1 MANPEKPYIALRSV
15 IAAALM
21 FFLCLDAARAKCDE
35 DWIAVDKN
43 RDGDTL
49 LLSAR
54 NVADFPITYSVRVRT
69 EADLNNDRAARPRRA
84 SGTLDGQ
91 ESQQLMTLPDAD
103 GDAVDGLSI
112 SCTWTIGSRN
122 AAHDDDHVYLLPYAS
137 GKSYRVIQGFDS
149 RFSHSGVEQ
158 FAVDFKMSEGTPV
171 HAAREGV
178 VARVVESNN
187 KGCWQDGCG
196 QYANF
201 IVVMHDDGTT
211 GEYYHLQ
218 QNGALV
224 DVGERVS
231 AGQKI
236 GLSGN
241 TGHTALPH
249 LHFAVYKAT
258 RRALPQSVP
267 VTFISSDGVIFK
279 PRRGHRYLAVSS
291 QNAGD

>member
-1 MANPEKPYIALRSV
+1 MKNPAILHNAIRG
-15 IAAALM
+15 IAATVAIFV
-21 FFLCLDAARAKCDE
+21 FFQNAAWAKCDD

-43 RDGDTL
+43 RDGDVL
-49 LLSAR
+49 ALYAR
-54 NVADFPITYSVRVRT
+54 NVGDFPITYSVRVRT
-69 EADLNNDRAARPRRA
+69 ETDANNDRSNRPRRA
-84 SGTLDGQ
+84 SGTLQGQ
-91 ESQQLMTLPDAD
+91 QSQRLMTLPDTDGAAD
-103 GDAVDGLSI
+103 EGFSI

-122 AAHDDDHVYLLPYAS
+122 ASHDDDHLYLLPYAS
-137 GKSYRVIQGFDS
+137 GKSYKVIQGFDS

-158 FAVDFKMSEGTPV
+158 FAVDFRMAEGTPV

-178 VARVVESNN
+178 VARVIESND

-218 QNGALV
+218 QDGALV
-224 DVGERVS
+224 EVGERVE
-231 AGQKI
+231 AGQEI
-236 GLSGN
+236 GRSGN

-267 VTFISSDGVIFK
+267 VSFISADGVILK
-279 PRRGHRYLAVSS
+279 PRRGHRYLAVPG

>member
-1 MANPEKPYIALRSV
+1 MLACQNYAW
-15 IAAALM
+15 
-21 FFLCLDAARAKCDE
+21 AKCDD
-35 DWIAVDKN
+35 DWLAVDEN
-43 RDGDTL
+43 RDGDVLALT
-49 LLSAR
+49 AR
-54 NVADFPITYSVRVRT
+54 NLADVPITYSVRIRSAT
-69 EADLNNDRAARPRRA
+69 NSDERRYGRSRRA
-84 SGTLDGQ
+84 SGTLEGHQ
-91 ESQQLMTLPDAD
+91 TEQLMTLPGTD
-103 GDAVDGLSI
+103 GDAVSI

-122 AAHDDDHVYLLPYAS
+122 ATHDDDYLYMLPYAS
-137 GKSYRVIQGFDS
+137 GTSYRVIQGFDS

-158 FAVDFKMSEGTPV
+158 FAVDFKMDVGTPV

-178 VARVVESNN
+178 VARIEESND

-201 IVVMHDDGTT
+201 IVIMHDDGTT

-224 DVGERVS
+224 DVGDRVE
-231 AGQKI
+231 AGEKI

-267 VTFISSDGVIFK
+267 VTFVSGDGVVYR
-279 PRRGHRYLAVSS
+279 PRRGHRYLAVPS
-291 QNAGD
+291 QKVGD